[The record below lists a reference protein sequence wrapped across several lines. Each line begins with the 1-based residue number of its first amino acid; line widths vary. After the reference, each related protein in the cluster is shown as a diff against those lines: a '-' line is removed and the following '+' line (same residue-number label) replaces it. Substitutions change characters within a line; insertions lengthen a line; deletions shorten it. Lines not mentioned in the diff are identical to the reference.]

1 MSGWNDTV
9 DYPVDKEFEPYTNLA
24 IAVLKQAVIDSA
36 HRDYYGRDATI
47 WLTSRNDPD
56 LQRWCDVA
64 GRIYPPQPRPTIADT
79 SHLGPRGRR
88 IHTCSRQSDYGS
100 LAETHRLNTSISPSS
115 QHTPSDNFSNVNR
128 NTSSAPSSATLPM
141 TCAGDS
147 AHDTTSLTHR

>member
-1 MSGWNDTV
+1 MSGWNDTT
-9 DYPVDKEFEPYTNLA
+9 DYPVDHEFEPYIRLA
-24 IAVLKQAVIDSA
+24 EAILAKAVAESERPGYIGKQAA
-36 HRDYYGRDATI
+36 A
-47 WLTSRNDPD
+47 WLKSNSPR
-56 LQRWCDVA
+56 LKHWCAVA

-100 LAETHRLNTSISPSS
+100 LAETHRLNTLISPSS